1 MRRGLGAA
9 GYERIT
15 RRARGAPQTRLVHVA
30 QPPLTGGERR
40 RAPPAYRRTMSGRRT
55 APRGERPLDDFVRL
69 ACSTEPGEPDR
80 RPRRVAMAPRAA
92 MVLGAVL
99 LALALVL
106 ALRTVLSA
114 PESRSGGGGT
124 ATATAG
130 AGARPSTGEEPAGGR
145 ATDAAAMPGADPEPV
160 PAGPGGTGELLVHVI
175 GAVHSP
181 GVVRLPTGARGV
193 DAIDAAGGARED
205 AQTEQL
211 NLARLVAD
219 GEQVRVPVV
228 GESVDPAGPVEA
240 IPSTGTGAGAATPAG
255 GGTSGAGRVN
265 VNTASASELEKLP
278 GIGPALAERIVS
290 HRQSNGPFESLDDL
304 TDVPGIGRAKL
315 EALRAEA
322 TV

>member
-1 MRRGLGAA
+1 
-9 GYERIT
+9 
-15 RRARGAPQTRLVHVA
+15 
-30 QPPLTGGERR
+30 
-40 RAPPAYRRTMSGRRT
+40 
-55 APRGERPLDDFVRL
+55 
-69 ACSTEPGEPDR
+69 
-80 RPRRVAMAPRAA
+80 MAPRAA

-124 ATATAG
+124 ATAG

-145 ATDAAAMPGADPEPV
+145 ATDAAAMPSADPEPV

-181 GVVRLPTGARGV
+181 GVVRLPTGARVV

-255 GGTSGAGRVN
+255 GGTSGAGLVN